1 MSKSMIQKASIIIHP
16 DDRQE
21 KILIEKLV
29 VVINNALTPLS
40 LRLVQA
46 DDEYDDQNSYII
58 LLSDRRPNDLLRDAF
73 GLTQTEFAL
82 FHLWV
87 NAICSSEN
95 DEILKCEAFSIA
107 SDLLLKGKKVDEE
120 HLLQQ
125 FVSNKWLA
133 VDNERATIRLDTRG
147 IAELQNYFSSHAD
160 ELKLEKCII
169 CGKFIVMKNRAVFC
183 RMCGSFSHRQCGLKM
198 IKSVKTKKLL
208 CPGKLENGD
217 SCTAGFHISV
227 EMESVNQNQKGK
239 KKNCIMYLTMYIPGS
254 RRHCIVND
262 FDEQN
267 EYDVDFCSTE
277 NMHDA
282 EILFWLRTVMDFKE
296 VDLET
301 PAGTLADSL
310 AQIFMLTTRD
320 ELRQQAYQMVGAKN
334 NRDFALAVE
343 ARLNEYFESKQR
355 KLDRRSVLQIRQ
367 EKDAAR
373 VILEHFLKMAGLPP
387 DAVEKFSSKK

>member
-1 MSKSMIQKASIIIHP
+1 MIQKASSIIIHP

-227 EMESVNQNQKGK
+227 EMESVNQNQKG
-239 KKNCIMYLTMYIPGS
+239 YFHYFS
-254 RRHCIVND
+254 QQER
-262 FDEQN
+262 
-267 EYDVDFCSTE
+267 Y
-277 NMHDA
+277 MHSF
-282 EILFWLRTVMDFKE
+282 I
-296 VDLET
+296 
-301 PAGTLADSL
+301 S
-310 AQIFMLTTRD
+310 
-320 ELRQQAYQMVGAKN
+320 
-334 NRDFALAVE
+334 
-343 ARLNEYFESKQR
+343 
-355 KLDRRSVLQIRQ
+355 
-367 EKDAAR
+367 
-373 VILEHFLKMAGLPP
+373 
-387 DAVEKFSSKK
+387 